1 MAWHVRQRLTWL
13 RGRVALHRND
23 HCAARDFADSLLSD
37 ATRRGS
43 QRYATLAAHLALL
56 AAPPDRTLVPPTLL
70 AELDEMAGDDS
81 WWMTAQL
88 ARHLH
93 DDEMAARAST
103 SAAALC
109 AAVGGRSEVD
119 AAAMAAWMQRGLE
132 QLGWA

>member
-1 MAWHVRQRLTWL
+1 MQR
-13 RGRVALHRND
+13 GGVH
-23 HCAARDFADSLLSD
+23 S
-37 ATRRGS
+37 ATRLLPND
-43 QRYATLAAHLALL
+43 YDALANDLLDERRIAALPPHAHLALL

-70 AELDEMAGDDS
+70 AELDEMAGVDS